1 MHDTSPQGVSR
12 ILVVDDDADAREAL
26 IDILSISGYSA
37 TPAGNGRE
45 AMDYL
50 KTAAAPELI
59 ILDLQM
65 PVMDG
70 REFRA
75 AQKRDPRL
83 AAVPV
88 VVVTALAGEK
98 VDADETL
105 IKPIDVDRLLRIVS
119 HYVTPERAA

>member
-1 MHDTSPQGVSR
+1 VSR

-75 AQKRDPRL
+75 ALKRDPRL

>member
-1 MHDTSPQGVSR
+1 MSR
-12 ILVVDDDADAREAL
+12 ILVVEDDADAREAL

-37 TPAGNGRE
+37 APAGNGRE

-50 KTAAAPELI
+50 KTAPPPELI

-75 AQKRDPRL
+75 AQKRDPKL

-88 VVVTALAGEK
+88 VVVTALAGEGDK

-119 HYVTPERAA
+119 HYVTPGRAA